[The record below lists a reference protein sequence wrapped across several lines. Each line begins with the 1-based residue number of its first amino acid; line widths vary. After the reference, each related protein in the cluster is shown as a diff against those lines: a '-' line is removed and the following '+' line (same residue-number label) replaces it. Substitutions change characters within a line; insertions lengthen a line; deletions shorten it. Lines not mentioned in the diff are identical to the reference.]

1 MSARPGILLT
11 LDVNLRS
18 DSLTRMLQ
26 GCASMAVV
34 GRRARAAVDNCSF
47 RRVWITSADRAAQG
61 VLPFGPSA
69 STRSSGWLEPLPI
82 RVLRHQMAGWN
93 ATTGGSA
100 NSVTLLVP
108 QLELWRSPL
117 AKNTVVVTPKR
128 ETWNTQTAF
137 LISAIGSAI
146 GLGNIWRFPGVA
158 YESGG
163 GAFIVPYIVALLLI
177 GLPVLFLDYAIGH
190 KYKGTPPLALRRLAP
205 KGEWLGWFQVGVS
218 FIIFTYYAVVIA
230 WAAHYVIYSVNEA
243 WGEDP
248 TTFFVTDFLQATEAE
263 SAFSLNPVAAVAI
276 PLVLIWIL
284 ALFIMARGIQDG
296 IAAANKIFL
305 PLLVILFIAMVVR
318 ALFLPGAIDGLNAF
332 FTPEWGALANPSV
345 WLAAVAQIFYS
356 LSVAFGIMM
365 TYASYLKK
373 NANLTGAGLV
383 AGFANS
389 SFEILAGI
397 GVFAA
402 LGFMAFGQGVQISD
416 LEGLSGVTLSFMT
429 FPRIISMM
437 PGGPLF
443 GVLFFSSLLLAGFT
457 SLVSLLQVVSGALQD
472 KFGLSVGK
480 ATLIMGLP
488 AMVIS
493 VIIFGTKTGLNALDV
508 VDAFINNLG
517 VVGSAVMLT
526 LFVAIRKKLPILRAY
541 LNKVSSVRLPKAWDY
556 VVGIVAPIA
565 LSVMLISAIV
575 DFIRQGY
582 GGMPTW
588 YIAIFGW
595 GAIALAI
602 VFALVMTAFEWR
614 VNKFED
620 EEPMVGGRVANVA
633 SGDTVLVAG
642 TAGAGAGYA
651 SAANGGAATTTGAT
665 GNPAS
670 LVEGESL

>member
-1 MSARPGILLT
+1 
-11 LDVNLRS
+11 
-18 DSLTRMLQ
+18 
-26 GCASMAVV
+26 MA
-34 GRRARAAVDNCSF
+34 
-47 RRVWITSADRAAQG
+47 Q
-61 VLPFGPSA
+61 
-69 STRSSGWLEPLPI
+69 
-82 RVLRHQMAGWN
+82 
-93 ATTGGSA
+93 
-100 NSVTLLVP
+100 
-108 QLELWRSPL
+108 
-117 AKNTVVVTPKR
+117 NTVTVTPKR

-158 YESGG
+158 YENGG
-163 GAFIVPYIVALLLI
+163 GAFIIPYIVALLLI

-230 WAAHYVIYSVNEA
+230 WAAHYVFYSVNEA
-243 WGEDP
+243 WGDDP

-263 SAFSLNPVAAVAI
+263 SAFSLNPVAAVTI
-276 PLVLIWIL
+276 PLILVWVL

-296 IAAANKIFL
+296 IAAANRVFL
-305 PLLVILFIAMVVR
+305 PLLVILFVSMVVR
-318 ALFLPGAIDGLNAF
+318 ALFLPGAVDGLNAF
-332 FTPEWGALANPSV
+332 FTPEWGSLANPSV

-373 NANLTGAGLV
+373 KSNLTGAGLV

-402 LGFMAFGQGVQISD
+402 LGFMAFNQGVQISD

-443 GVLFFSSLLLAGFT
+443 GVVFLSSLVLAGFT
-457 SLVSLLQVVSGALQD
+457 SLVSLLQVASGALQD
-472 KFGLSVGK
+472 KFGLSVHK

-493 VIIFGTKTGLNALDV
+493 VVIFGTKTGLNALDI

-526 LFVAIRKKLPILRAY
+526 LFVATRKKLPTLRAH
-541 LNKVSSVRLPKAWDY
+541 LNKVSSVKLPKAWDY

-565 LSVMLISAIV
+565 LSAMLISAIV

-588 YIAIFGW
+588 YIAVFGW
-595 GAIALAI
+595 GVILLAI
-602 VFALVMTAFEWR
+602 IFAFVMTAFEWKA
-614 VNKFED
+614 NKLED
-620 EEPMVGGRVANVA
+620 EQSELGGRLLNAT
-633 SGDTVLVAG
+633 SGDTVL
-642 TAGAGAGYA
+642 
-651 SAANGGAATTTGAT
+651 AADITDSPAA
-665 GNPAS
+665 